1 MWLPTDGVRDQGAPL
16 VPGNRRV
23 LDSQIVR
30 TLHDLNRAFLA
41 VILRAE
47 GPDPA
52 GRTGAF
58 GAAGLL
64 ASLPPQALTVAAES
78 PFPLFDLRFD
88 DAAFWRRVVGGG
100 HGAVPAA
107 APLAAF
113 CRLAVFLTWHLVRA
127 RDQAAPLALGVAPAV
142 VDVWRGLPLTALD
155 GVAESVAPFVGA
167 RWPGHTG
174 FWLAL
179 TEAAATGNVQQL
191 TAVRLLGL
199 QLLAADSLPKRQS
212 GGPKRP

>member
-16 VPGNRRV
+16 GPGNRRV

-30 TLHDLNRAFLA
+30 TLHDLNRTFLV
-41 VILRAE
+41 VIPHAE
-47 GPDPA
+47 GPGSHD
-52 GRTGAF
+52 RQGAF
-58 GAAGLL
+58 GAAVLL

-100 HGAVPAA
+100 HGTVPAV

-142 VDVWRGLPLTALD
+142 VDIWRGLPLTALD
-155 GVAESVAPFVGA
+155 DVADAVMPFVGA

-179 TEAAATGNVQQL
+179 ADAAATGNPQQL

-199 QLLAADSLPKRQS
+199 QLLASDSLPKRRNGDQRH
-212 GGPKRP
+212 P